1 MCDSTSTITGLLRL
15 GTRASP
21 LAIAQTK
28 LVRRGLEKLHPDL
41 KIEVIT
47 ISTTGDKVVD
57 RRLSEVGGKGLFA
70 KEIEEALFADEIDAA
85 VHSMKDL
92 ETQLPDG
99 LCIAAVLAREDPW
112 DAFIGNDV
120 LTLAELP
127 VGANVGTASLR
138 RQAQLLALRPDLR
151 IVPIRGN
158 VGTRIDKIRAGEV
171 DATIL
176 AFAGLKRLGV
186 EKFATQVFTPDVVL
200 PAVAQGAICVEI
212 RENDERASSAL
223 MALND
228 PDSELCVSVERA
240 FLNNID
246 GSCHTPIA
254 GFAEFHG
261 AYINLRALVAIPDG
275 SKVWKISRNAARDD
289 AIEMAEKVGHELKVE
304 IGPELIS
311 WS

>member
-275 SKVWKISRNAARDD
+275 AKVWKISRNAARDD

>member
-120 LTLAELP
+120 LTMAELP

-246 GSCHTPIA
+246 DCGTSIIGSLAVSLGRDT
-254 GFAEFHG
+254 
-261 AYINLRALVAIPDG
+261 NLY
-275 SKVWKISRNAARDD
+275 
-289 AIEMAEKVGHELKVE
+289 
-304 IGPELIS
+304 LIT
-311 WS
+311 

>member
-1 MCDSTSTITGLLRL
+1 MCDSTSMITGLLRL

-28 LVRRGLEKLHPDL
+28 LVCRGLEKLHPEL

-176 AFAGLKRLGV
+176 ALAGLKRLGV

-212 RENDERASSAL
+212 RENDVRASSAL

-240 FLNNID
+240 FLNNLD

-275 SKVWKISRNAARDD
+275 SKVWKINRNAARDD
-289 AIEMAEKVGHELKVE
+289 AIEMAEKVGNELKVE

>member
-275 SKVWKISRNAARDD
+275 SQVWKISRNAARDD